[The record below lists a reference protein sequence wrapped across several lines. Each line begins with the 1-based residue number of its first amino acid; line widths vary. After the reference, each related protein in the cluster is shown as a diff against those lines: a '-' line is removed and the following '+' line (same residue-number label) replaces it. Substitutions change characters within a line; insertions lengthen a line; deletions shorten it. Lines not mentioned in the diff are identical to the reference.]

1 MHPHLESCDMC
12 NHVGQKC
19 IAGDVEGHPEAHI
32 TRALVQL
39 ARQLA
44 VTHVEL
50 AQSVAGWQSHAWQV
64 CGRDSTRFQTHIS
77 TVGPRSHLSCITFG
91 VPGTHEYP
99 PVVWIRVDGVNDL
112 LQLVHAL
119 SFIICQRSVTFEY
132 EGLQQMEN

>member
-1 MHPHLESCDMC
+1 MHPHLESRHVC

-32 TRALVQL
+32 ARALVQL

-64 CGRDSTRFQTHIS
+64 CGRERTMFQTHLHRRALI
-77 TVGPRSHLSCITFG
+77 TPVLHHLWGSRHT
-91 VPGTHEYP
+91 
-99 PVVWIRVDGVNDL
+99 
-112 LQLVHAL
+112 
-119 SFIICQRSVTFEY
+119 
-132 EGLQQMEN
+132 